1 MKGATSQP
9 GFTRK
14 IAVKMVCGVSVYL
27 LSVTFHV
34 RRRQSVIYIGYGR
47 LCVCVAPS
55 LLSHTTARIQ
65 MYVGGMVGV
74 PSSCALLGGFAISAR
89 VSLL

>member
-9 GFTRK
+9 RFTRK
-14 IAVKMVCGVSVYL
+14 IAIKMVCGVSVYL
-27 LSVTFHV
+27 LSVTFRV
-34 RRRQSVIYIGYGR
+34 RHSQSVIYIGYGR
-47 LCVCVAPS
+47 LCVCPS
-55 LLSHTTARIQ
+55 LLSHTTAWIR

-74 PSSCALLGGFAISAR
+74 PSSCALLGGFVISAR